1 MRKYIELISN
11 ENTKI
16 AVSVDEDNA
25 DKIAAYIEKQQIG
38 IMYEDIVSSIL
49 EQKHNKKLYRKVV
62 NTKSIYEMRFVR
74 FGKNDRIYCKEMIEA
89 TKRLIIMRLLYKSKK
104 SDNSIPKHIF
114 KELKKIDKEKYEK
127 QN

>member
-1 MRKYIELISN
+1 VRKYIELISN